1 MDLFLATFQGVA
13 VLLALGVVGFWVISR
28 RVIPEQALA
37 SLSTLAID
45 VAVPCLVFAN
55 IVGHFDPARHARWW
69 LLPVWWAGFTLFA
82 LVLAILLGRLGRKE
96 TRREFTAGLFYQNAV
111 FVPLVIITEAFG
123 RNSDLLPDLF
133 ILTLL
138 FPALLFGTAH
148 LFFGA
153 GRQPIRWARIMNPV
167 TVATL
172 VAIGAA
178 LLGAKTWMPRV
189 VMATFT
195 TVGDISAPLLMLV
208 LGGSLYLDA
217 KAGGK
222 VHWVETAKF
231 VALKNFL
238 FPLAALGVVLLL
250 RPPQPIALQLM
261 LQAAAPPI
269 TALPILVERENGDR
283 NFVCQYMIASFAVSL
298 VSIPLAMGSLGKWY
312 P

>member
-1 MDLFLATFQGVA
+1 MDLFFATFQGVA

-28 RVIPEQALA
+28 RVIPDQALA

-55 IVGHFDPARHARWW
+55 IVKHFDPAQHAHWW
-69 LLPVWWAGFTLFA
+69 LLPVWWAGFTVLA
-82 LVLAILLGRLGRKE
+82 LVAALVLGRLGRKE

-111 FVPLVIITEAFG
+111 FVPLVIIAEAFG
-123 RNSDLLPDLF
+123 RDSVLLPEMF

-138 FPALLFGTAH
+138 FPALFFGTAH

-172 VAIGAA
+172 LAIGAA

-189 VMATFT
+189 VLSTLS

-217 KAGGK
+217 KSSGK
-222 VHWVETAKF
+222 VYWGETMKF
-231 VALKNFL
+231 VALKNL
-238 FPLAALGVVLLL
+238 VFPVLALGLIVLL
-250 RPPQPIALQLM
+250 RPPQSVATQLM
-261 LQAAAPPI
+261 LQAAAPPL
-269 TALPILVERENGDR
+269 TALPIIVEREGGDR
-283 NFVCQYMIASFAVSL
+283 NFVCQYMIASFAVAL
-298 VSIPLAMGSLGKWY
+298 VSIPLAMGAMAKWGT
-312 P
+312 